1 VQNKLNSSSIQQKV
15 LKKPNSLSSLKTLT
29 MKLRSILICILL
41 VIISFSTSAQ
51 QESRDSIAA
60 TVDASQSK
68 IFEKVDIEASFPGGD
83 MAWKKF
89 LQENLR
95 ADVPLKRKA
104 PAGAYTVWIQF
115 VVDTKGKLSD
125 LKPLTN
131 HGYGMEAEIL
141 RVLRKSPKWV
151 PAIQSG
157 NPVRAYRKQ
166 PVTFVIEETSR
177 RN

>member
-1 VQNKLNSSSIQQKV
+1 MIRTLILFFSALIVSSS
-15 LKKPNSLSSLKTLT
+15 L
-29 MKLRSILICILL
+29 
-41 VIISFSTSAQ
+41 FSQTEITA
-51 QESRDSIAA
+51 D
-60 TVDASQSK
+60 TTKK
-68 IFEKVDIEASFPGGD
+68 IFERVEVEASFPGGD
-83 MAWKKF
+83 IAWKKF

-95 ADVPLKRKA
+95 ADVPLKSKA

-141 RVLRKSPKWV
+141 RVIRKSPKWV

-166 PVTFVIEETSR
+166 PVTFIIEDHT
-177 RN
+177 RNN